1 MTITDSVKTTQ
12 TISPVDAIWSIIQNQ
27 SKDVKRVI
35 YLRIAEEYKKSLA
48 ESENI
53 LQKLNEL
60 EEGPAGFLKLD
71 GILPPSML
79 SVEELRESVYSE
91 KYGI

>member
-79 SVEELRESVYSE
+79 SAEELRESVYSE